1 MSTIKL
7 EFESEDNA
15 VVAAVAALTNSLL
28 GVKNVKDIEVVD
40 AEEVAAP
47 KKAAAPRP
55 SRAKAKP
62 TPEPEP
68 EEEDEDADN
77 SEDFEEEAEEAEE
90 ADITEDDLRELSAKK
105 IGKHKDSIIAKLAKY
120 NVKGWANLPE
130 KHYAAMHQF
139 LTSLK

>member
-7 EFESEDNA
+7 EFESEDSA

-28 GVKNVKDIEVVD
+28 GVKEVKNIEVVD
-40 AEEVAAP
+40 AEEVTAP
-47 KKAAAPRP
+47 KKPATPRP

-68 EEEDEDADN
+68 EEE
-77 SEDFEEEAEEAEE
+77 EEELDETEEEELDEAEE

-105 IGKHKDSIIAKLAKY
+105 IGKHKDAIIAKLAKY